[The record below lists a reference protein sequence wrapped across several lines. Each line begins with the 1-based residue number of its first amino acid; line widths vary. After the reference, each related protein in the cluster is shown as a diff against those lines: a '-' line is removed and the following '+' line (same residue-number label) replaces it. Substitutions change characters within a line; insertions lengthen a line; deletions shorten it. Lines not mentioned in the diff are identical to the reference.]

1 MVPFAL
7 KQSGTIFNQGVKTM
21 PGIVRR
27 LDELFKKTEG
37 VWSERIL
44 AEIDFAMRIAQSC
57 EGALEKE
64 IEDALGYLEERA
76 AKDGFIGRAAV
87 EATEKLM
94 ASAADEA
101 KKYTLLCASHA
112 HIDMNWMWGYNETV
126 AVTLDTFRTM
136 LRLMDEYE
144 DFTFSQSQASVYEI
158 VAEHDPEML
167 EEIKRRV
174 KEGRWEVT
182 ASTWVETD
190 KNMPNGESLARHIL
204 YTKRYLSG
212 LLDIDPETLNIDFEP
227 DTFGHNVHVP
237 EILSNAG
244 VKYYYHCRGYD
255 ALSLY
260 RWQSPSGN
268 AITVYREPLW
278 YNSGIDATV
287 AELVA
292 DYCIEHGLKTMLK
305 VYGVGDH
312 GGGPTRRD
320 IEKIIDMSRWP
331 VFPAIRFGTFREF
344 FKTLDAVADTLPV
357 VQDELNFIFT
367 GCYTSQSRIKMSNR
381 IIEGRLNEA
390 EAFASLAAQAGSFIY
405 RGDYIESAWRC
416 TLFNHFHDILPGSGV
431 IDTREFALGRFQQA
445 AAAAN
450 NTLAGAMRH
459 IASLI
464 DTSQAAEGGG
474 LEETISE
481 GAGAGFSALDYG
493 VSIPERGRGKTRI
506 YHLFNPSPY
515 ERAQTAELIVWDWP
529 GELSLL
535 KISDAGGDLP
545 YQVIEA
551 KKGYWGHDFTKLL
564 VFAAVP
570 AYGYTTLLLRES
582 EPEKLTISMPGD
594 PRVDRFEEL
603 VLENDLVKAVFD
615 SENATLKSFIDK
627 KSGRDLIDPAKPAA
641 LFRVI
646 DEDDNCGMT
655 SWRVGRYMKITNIDT
670 NVKMKS
676 PSLGGE
682 LRKQFAYSAS
692 FGASKLDV
700 TVSLDRGSRRLAF
713 DVECDWQERP
723 VKGKMLPQLN
733 FTVPVAYPCS
743 GYRYDIAFGT
753 LLRKD
758 LDSDVPAISWGLAVP
773 QQNGAD
779 ALMLLSKTK
788 YGFRG
793 TGDSLSLSLIRSSYD
808 PDPYPEN
815 IMHRFGLA
823 VELVPA
829 GSSNLALV
837 ENAYDYNHP
846 LTCVSGTRHAG
857 SLPAAASLLRRVE
870 GSAAV
875 AAVKMKE
882 NGDGALILRVY
893 ETQGKDTEAAFDLF
907 KKPVAACFVDIN
919 ENILEGKAGMRISG
933 HRVTF
938 PVPAFG
944 IASVC
949 IETE

>member
-1 MVPFAL
+1 
-7 KQSGTIFNQGVKTM
+7 M

-37 VWSERIL
+37 PWSERIL
-44 AEIDFAMRIAQSC
+44 AELDFALRISKNS
-57 EGALEKE
+57 ENGLEKE
-64 IEDALGYLEERA
+64 IETALDALERRA
-76 AKDGFIGRAAV
+76 ALDGFIGQAAAE
-87 EATEKLM
+87 EAEKML
-94 ASAADEA
+94 AAAAAEA

-190 KNMPNGESLARHIL
+190 KNMPCGESLARHIL

-227 DTFGHNVHVP
+227 DTFGHNVNVP

-260 RWQSPSGN
+260 RWESPSGN

-278 YNSGIDATV
+278 YNSGIDSTV

-320 IEKIIDMSRWP
+320 IEKLIDMSRWP
-331 VFPAIRFGTFREF
+331 VFPTIRFGTFREF

-357 VQDELNFIFT
+357 VKDELNFIFT

-390 EAFASLAAQAGSFIY
+390 EQFAALAAKTGTFKY
-405 RGDYIESAWRC
+405 RGDYLESAWRC
-416 TLFNHFHDILPGSGV
+416 ALFNHFHDILPGSGV

-450 NTLAGAMRH
+450 TTLAGAMRH
-459 IASLI
+459 IASLV
-464 DTSQAAEGGG
+464 DTSRIEDGGG
-474 LEETISE
+474 LEETVSE
-481 GAGAGFSALDYG
+481 GAGAGFSATDYG

-506 YHLFNPSPY
+506 YHLFNPSPR
-515 ERAQTAELIVWDWP
+515 ERTQTAELIVWDWP
-529 GELSLL
+529 GDLSRL
-535 KISDAGGDLP
+535 KISDGAGDLP
-545 YQVIEA
+545 YQVVEA
-551 KKGYWGHDFTKLL
+551 KKGYWGHDYAKLL
-564 VFAAVP
+564 VFATVP
-570 AYGYTTLLLRES
+570 ACGYATLTLGES
-582 EPEKLTISMPGD
+582 EPEKLFTAIPGD
-594 PRVDRFEEL
+594 PRVDRFEDL
-603 VLENDLVKAVFD
+603 VLENELVRAVFD
-615 SENATLKSFIDK
+615 NENAALLSFTDK
-627 KSGRDLIDPAKPAA
+627 KTGRDLIDPSRPAA

-646 DEDDNCGMT
+646 EEDDSCGMT

-670 NVKMKS
+670 NVKMKK
-676 PSLGGE
+676 PALGGG
-682 LRKQFAYSAS
+682 LRKQFSYSAG
-692 FGASKLDV
+692 FGASRLDV

-713 DVECDWQERP
+713 EVECDWQERP
-723 VKGKMLPQLN
+723 VKGKFVPQLN
-733 FTVPVAYPCS
+733 FTAPVAYSCS
-743 GYRYDIAFGT
+743 GYRYDIAYGT
-753 LLRKD
+753 LFRND
-758 LDSDVPAISWGLAVP
+758 LDSDVPAVSWGLAVP
-773 QQNGAD
+773 QENGAD
-779 ALMLLSKTK
+779 ALMLISKTK

-793 TGDSLSLSLIRSSYD
+793 TGDSLSLALIRSSYD

-823 VELVPA
+823 LELVPA
-829 GSSNLALV
+829 GTANLALA

-846 LTCVSGTRHAG
+846 LTCVAGTRHAG
-857 SLPAAASLLRRVE
+857 SLPAAASLMRRVE
-870 GSAAV
+870 GSAAP
-875 AAVKMKE
+875 AAVKLKE
-882 NGDGALILRVY
+882 SGDGGLIVRVY
-893 ETQGKDTEAAFDLF
+893 ETDGKDTEAVFEFF
-907 KKPVAACFVDIN
+907 KKPVSASFVDIN
-919 ENILEGKAGMRISG
+919 ENTLEGKAGIRVAG

-938 PVPAFG
+938 PVPAYG
-944 IASVC
+944 VASVC
-949 IETE
+949 VEI